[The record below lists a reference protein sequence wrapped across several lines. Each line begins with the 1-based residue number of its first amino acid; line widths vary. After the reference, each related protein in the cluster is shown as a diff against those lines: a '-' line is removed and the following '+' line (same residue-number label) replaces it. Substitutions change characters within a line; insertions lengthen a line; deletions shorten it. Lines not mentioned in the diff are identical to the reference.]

1 MYKGNNLRES
11 FENWWDSLSDPWSA
25 PEAKS
30 AAWEAWKFSNLRVL
44 NKIRY
49 MKGITERC
57 NGYNEAMNEI
67 NNVIGENP

>member
-11 FENWWDSLSDPWSA
+11 FENWWDSLSDPWST

-49 MKGITERC
+49 MKGITER
-57 NGYNEAMNEI
+57 
-67 NNVIGENP
+67 